1 MSEPQLISPL
11 LDGFIMGDPISEHHG
26 VRCCPA
32 MHLETEKKYIVKVI
46 SVPASNTKLAAM
58 LLAGAFQ
65 SREAALSYFEELAGD
80 ITEEATLLQKL
91 SRFEGFVSYENWQMV
106 PMESGDGFDI
116 YLLGAYR
123 PTLEGMLRR
132 NDMTHLAAVNLGL
145 DLCAALSVCRRM
157 GYMYADL
164 RPSNVYI
171 CNDREYR
178 IGDLGFIG
186 LSSLEYASL
195 PEKYLSSYTPREIC
209 DAYSSLNSTMDTY
222 AVGLL
227 LYQAFNDGQLP
238 FEDRAPAEALIAP
251 KYADYALSEI
261 ILKACAPNPEDRW
274 QDPTQMGQALIHYLQ
289 TNTVNDT
296 PIVPPAPQEEEPEV
310 EEVEDSEPSTADILA
325 HVDEVLEATPEII
338 TPPEE
343 DVAETE
349 NSEVIG
355 SEEPA
360 QEETAET
367 EEPFSEEE
375 PEEPIAAEEIP
386 EEAPQTEP
394 EVLANEDSGVDIPEA
409 SEESASE
416 EESFETAVEPET
428 LDEVPE
434 EDEAS
439 EEPEEDE
446 TVEEPEEE
454 AAEVEADESE
464 PEEPQDEASESQETA
479 SEEQKEDSQ
488 ADDTDDILAQ
498 ADALIAH
505 QLPGPVVVPDATDI
519 ASPEDAPQ
527 EETAEEVA
535 DVTFEEEPQLEDV
548 PQSESMEDEES
559 EPQKQSGKNSLLI
572 GLVVGILIGLL
583 LIGGFLFYQ
592 NFFIQTVYD
601 MTLGGTED
609 VLTVTLN
616 SEIDDSLLTVM
627 CTDVYGNTIRASVTD
642 GVATFTNLKPNT
654 QYKIQVRIDGFHK
667 LHGKTTETYTT
678 ASQTTIGSFYAATGH
693 EDGSVIL
700 SFTVQGPDS
709 NHWIVR
715 YAAEGESEKKS
726 EPFTG
731 HMVTLNNLTVGKV
744 YSFTLEPVNELYLS
758 GTETI
763 THIPSKLILAKDLHI
778 VGLKDEGLSVEWAAP
793 EGMEVPQWTVRCYN
807 DNGYDK
813 TLTVAEPKALFDG
826 VDPAF
831 AYTIEVTAAGMTLSE
846 RTYLSANSITFQQIW
861 VDGSSRNEI
870 VVAWDYYGTEPAGGW
885 LLLYTVDDSAE
896 QKVVQC
902 QTNRG
907 VITPLL
913 PGSKYSIVVQPANG
927 STVFGGTT
935 EYQAPEADSFSG
947 YRVTANNITFSMCVT
962 PNVSNW
968 NRSDV
973 PDRDYK
979 TVFTPGVSASFVMHL
994 TKDYNESDDK
1004 IVTLYLIRD
1013 ESGKLVSNAYESRTW
1028 TSMWYKGYGKLTIPF
1043 MPEAPGKYTVEIYFN
1058 GTAVTTQSFEIVSA

>member
-11 LDGFIMGDPISEHHG
+11 LDGFVMGDPISEHHG

-46 SVPASNTKLAAM
+46 SVPASTTKLAAM

-65 SREAALSYFEELAGD
+65 SREAALSYFEELVGD
-80 ITEEATLLQKL
+80 VLEEATLLQKL

-116 YLLGAYR
+116 YLLGTYR
-123 PTLEGMLRR
+123 PTLDGMLRR

-195 PEKYLSSYTPREIC
+195 PEKYLSSYTPPEIR
-209 DAYSSLNSTMDTY
+209 DAYSALNSTMDTY

-251 KYADYALSEI
+251 RYADYALSEI
-261 ILKACAPNPEDRW
+261 ILKACAPSPEDRW
-274 QDPTQMGQALIHYLQ
+274 QDPNQMGQALIHYLQ

-296 PIVPPAPQEEEPEV
+296 PIVPSAPQEEEPEP
-310 EEVEDSEPSTADILA
+310 EDVEDSEPTTADILA
-325 HVDEVLEATPEII
+325 QVDEALEAAPGII
-338 TPPEE
+338 ASPEE
-343 DVAETE
+343 EV
-349 NSEVIG
+349 SEV
-355 SEEPA
+355 ED
-360 QEETAET
+360 AE
-367 EEPFSEEE
+367 
-375 PEEPIAAEEIP
+375 
-386 EEAPQTEP
+386 
-394 EVLANEDSGVDIPEA
+394 VV
-409 SEESASE
+409 
-416 EESFETAVEPET
+416 
-428 LDEVPE
+428 
-434 EDEAS
+434 AS
-439 EEPEEDE
+439 EEPEEPAQEDAQPAPEEAQEEPAAQEEVPEEALQEEAEAEPEALTTEEAEADIQAPTEEDAPMEESFKSTDE
-446 TVEEPEEE
+446 PEAVEEVPEEDG
-454 AAEVEADESE
+454 AAEEAEEEPSEEDAEDEADESAL
-464 PEEPQDEASESQETA
+464 EEPQEEASETEDTALKDDQAEASES
-479 SEEQKEDSQ
+479 
-488 ADDTDDILAQ
+488 DDTDDILAQ
-498 ADALIAH
+498 ADDLIAH
-505 QLPGPVVVPDATDI
+505 QLPGPVVVPEAADI
-519 ASPEDAPQ
+519 APAEDASQ
-527 EETAEEVA
+527 EESAEA
-535 DVTFEEEPQLEDV
+535 DADDASEEETQQEDV
-548 PQSESMEDEES
+548 PESEPAEDEES
-559 EPQKQSGKNSLLI
+559 QPQKHTGKNSLLL

-583 LIGGFLFYQ
+583 LIGGYLFYQ
-592 NFFIQTVYD
+592 NFFLQTVYD

-627 CTDVYGNTIRASVTD
+627 CTDVYGNTIRSSVTG

-667 LHGKTTETYTT
+667 LQGKTTETYTT
-678 ASQTTIGSFYAATGH
+678 ASQSTIGSFYAATGH

-715 YAAEGESEKKS
+715 YSAEGEAEKKS

-731 HMVTLNNLTVGKV
+731 HMVTLNDLTIGKV

-763 THIPSKLILAKDLHI
+763 THIPSKLILAKDLHV

-793 EGMEVPQWTVRCYN
+793 EGVTVPQWTVRCYN
-807 DNGYDK
+807 DSGYDK

-826 VDPAF
+826 VDPAS

-846 RTYLSANSITFQQIW
+846 RTYLSANSITFQNVW

-885 LLLYTVDDSAE
+885 LLLYTVDDSTE

-913 PGSKYSIVVQPANG
+913 PGSKYSIVIQPANG
-927 STVFGGTT
+927 STVFGGTA
-935 EYQAPEADSFSG
+935 EYQAPKADIFSG
-947 YRVTANNITFSMCVT
+947 YQVTANNITFSMCVT
-962 PNVSNW
+962 PSVSNW

-973 PDRDYK
+973 PDKDYK
-979 TVFTPGVSASFVMHL
+979 TSFAPGVSASFVMHL
-994 TKDYNESDDK
+994 TRDYNESDDK

-1013 ESGKLVSNAYESRTW
+1013 ESGKLVSNAYESRSW

-1043 MPEAPGKYTVEIYFN
+1043 MPDAPGKYTVEIYFN
-1058 GTAVTTQSFEIVSA
+1058 GTAVTTQSFEILSA